1 MLAETV
7 AIKAST
13 GRILCTTIFRPGGKK
28 LLSKGHLISDDDV
41 RMLEVEGMNQV
52 WVTQLEEGE
61 IGEDDA
67 VLTVAQEMA
76 CGCMEIRLAAGG
88 RANLFATENCSLL
101 VDGDLL
107 KQINCAASIVIATVT
122 NFSYAAKGQ
131 RVATIK
137 SSPFAVAG
145 AQLEALVSILRE
157 RGAILQARPVGN
169 PNVGVLY
176 TDPVHGD
183 RARQLFENIVRQRL
197 ERVGITPSFAL
208 GVVEDVPSVVK
219 GLNHLI
225 MSKPT
230 VILVASTTAPAGPED
245 VIGRAMASVGCH
257 MERFLAP
264 VEPGNLLLLGYK
276 DEIPIISAPGCYRSA
291 KPNVV
296 DLILPPL
303 LARYRVSGWEV
314 ACLGHGGLLA

>member
-101 VDGDLL
+101 VDDDLL

-197 ERVGITPSFAL
+197 ERVGIR
-208 GVVEDVPSVVK
+208 DRKSVV
-219 GLNHLI
+219 
-225 MSKPT
+225 
-230 VILVASTTAPAGPED
+230 
-245 VIGRAMASVGCH
+245 
-257 MERFLAP
+257 
-264 VEPGNLLLLGYK
+264 
-276 DEIPIISAPGCYRSA
+276 
-291 KPNVV
+291 
-296 DLILPPL
+296 
-303 LARYRVSGWEV
+303 
-314 ACLGHGGLLA
+314 